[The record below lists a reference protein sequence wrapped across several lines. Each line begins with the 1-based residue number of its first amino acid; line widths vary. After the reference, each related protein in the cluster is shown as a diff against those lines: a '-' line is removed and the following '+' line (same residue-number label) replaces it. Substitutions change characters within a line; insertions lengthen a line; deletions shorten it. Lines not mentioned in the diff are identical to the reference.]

1 MIVKSWKAKGREEL
15 AATAGYRT
23 GTIGAGGK
31 KNKMGMGTGLA
42 AGVLGGLARVEE
54 KLERED
60 SYGGGAGG
68 GYGSH

>member
-1 MIVKSWKAKGREEL
+1 M
-15 AATAGYRT
+15 
-23 GTIGAGGK
+23 GTVAGAG
-31 KNKMGMGTGLA
+31 

-60 SYGGGAGG
+60 SYGGG